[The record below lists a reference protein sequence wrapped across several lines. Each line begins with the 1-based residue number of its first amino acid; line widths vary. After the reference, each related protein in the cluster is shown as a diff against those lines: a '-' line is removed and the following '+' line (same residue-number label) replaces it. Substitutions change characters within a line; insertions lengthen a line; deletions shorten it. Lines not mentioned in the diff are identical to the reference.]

1 MSTSYAENRI
11 REAIKASKGN
21 SSKAQKLIAKWCL
34 EDQSLLQAITAPHMT
49 GIVAHALQRISNKI
63 ARGEPAPVEDAVI
76 HQEEEGVDFGK
87 ELLKNFAM
95 GKPAKFAQEGF
106 SAPMKKKRASQSH
119 IDAIHLLAGKK
130 KQS

>member
-11 REAIKASKGN
+11 REAIKLSKGN
-21 SSKAQKLIAKWCL
+21 SSKAQKLIAKWCA
-34 EDQSLLQAITAPHMT
+34 EDQRLLQAITMPHMT
-49 GIVAHALQRISNKI
+49 GIVAHALQRVTNKI
-63 ARGEPAPVEDAVI
+63 SRGEPAPAQDAVI
-76 HQEEEGVDFGK
+76 HQEDDGVNFGK

-106 SAPMKKKRASQSH
+106 SAPIKKKLASQSH